1 MEDASVR
8 ARSGNIFNVLA
19 VLFLA
24 LSCLTVACVAA
35 VFAFPGLIP
44 AQFQPP
50 TPFVVAVFTLPPPPP
65 TVTPTNTSGV
75 PTLPPEWTHTPTPT
89 ITGTPTPSDTPTIT
103 PTGTERPTATSTPTI
118 TLTPSQTPTITPT
131 GPTRTPT
138 KTRSAFQFTMQNDQP
153 TYVKNFANTAGCNW
167 LGIAGRVFDLNGNAM
182 QNLIA
187 HLEGGGL
194 NYDVFV
200 GDPRFNAYG
209 PPAYELYISNQAK
222 DTTDVFRVQLRSAQ
236 GQPLSDVYVI
246 RTFADCNKNL
256 ILVNFVQNH

>member
-50 TPFVVAVFTLPPPPP
+50 TPFVVAVFTLPPPPL

-89 ITGTPTPSDTPTIT
+89 ITDTPTPSDTPTIT

-153 TYVKNFANTAGCNW
+153 SYVKNFANTAGCGW
-167 LGIAGRVFDLNGNAM
+167 MGIAGQAFDLNGNSM
-182 QNLIA
+182 QNLLVHI
-187 HLEGGGL
+187 EGGGL
-194 NYDVFV
+194 SYDAIT
-200 GDPRFNAYG
+200 GAKKDYG
-209 PPAYELYISNQAK
+209 PGGYELYIGNQVK
-222 DTTDVFRVQLRSAQ
+222 DTTDVFRVQLRTTA
-236 GQPLSDVYVI
+236 GQPLSEVYVI

>member
-1 MEDASVR
+1 MR
-8 ARSGNIFNVLA
+8 ARSGNIFNILA

-50 TPFVVAVFTLPPPPP
+50 TPFVVAVFTLLPPPAAA
-65 TVTPTNTSGV
+65 TPTNTSGV

-89 ITGTPTPSDTPTIT
+89 ITGTPMPSDTPTIT

-118 TLTPSQTPTITPT
+118 TPT

-138 KTRSAFQFTMQNDQP
+138 KTRSAFEFTMQNDQP
-153 TYVKNFANTAGCNW
+153 SYVRNFDNTAGCGW
-167 LGIAGRVFDLNGNAM
+167 MGIAGQVFDLNGNTM
-182 QNLIA
+182 LNLLV

-194 NYDVFV
+194 SYDAIT
-200 GDPRFNAYG
+200 GAKKGYG
-209 PPAYELYISNQAK
+209 PGGYELYIGNQVK

-236 GQPLSDVYVI
+236 GQPLSEVYVI
-246 RTFADCNKNL
+246 RTLADCNKNL
-256 ILVNFVQNH
+256 ILVHFVQNH

>member
-1 MEDASVR
+1 MR
-8 ARSGNIFNVLA
+8 ARSGNIFNILA

-50 TPFVVAVFTLPPPPP
+50 TPFVVAVFTLPPPP
-65 TVTPTNTSGV
+65 
-75 PTLPPEWTHTPTPT
+75 LPV
-89 ITGTPTPSDTPTIT
+89 
-103 PTGTERPTATSTPTI
+103 
-118 TLTPSQTPTITPT
+118 TPTITPT

-138 KTRSAFQFTMQNDQP
+138 KTRSTFQFTMQNDQP
-153 TYVKNFANTAGCNW
+153 TYVKNFANTAGCGW
-167 LGIAGRVFDLNGNAM
+167 MGIAGQVFDLNGNTM
-182 QNLIA
+182 LNLLVHI
-187 HLEGGGL
+187 EGGGL
-194 NYDVFV
+194 NYDAIT
-200 GDPRFNAYG
+200 GAKKDYG
-209 PPAYELYISNQAK
+209 PGGYELYLGNQAK

>member
-1 MEDASVR
+1 MR

-89 ITGTPTPSDTPTIT
+89 ITDTPTPSDTPTIT

-153 TYVKNFANTAGCNW
+153 AYLKNFANTAGCNW
-167 LGIAGRVFDLNGNAM
+167 MGIAGQVFDLNGNAM
-182 QNLIA
+182 LNQIV

-194 NYDVFV
+194 NVDAIT
-200 GDPRFNAYG
+200 GTRIEYG
-209 PPAYELYISNQAK
+209 PSGYELYLGNQAK
-222 DTTDVFRVQLRSAQ
+222 DTTDVYRVQLRSAQ
-236 GQPLSDVYVI
+236 GQPLSEVYVI
-246 RTFADCNKNL
+246 RTFADCSATSGKNL

>member
-8 ARSGNIFNVLA
+8 ARSGNIFNLLA

-50 TPFVVAVFTLPPPPP
+50 PPFVVAVFTLPPPS
-65 TVTPTNTSGV
+65 TPTNTSSV

-89 ITGTPTPSDTPTIT
+89 ITGTPVPSDTPVDT
-103 PTGTERPTATSTPTI
+103 PTGTERPTATSTPTV
-118 TLTPSQTPTITPT
+118 TRTPSKTPTITPT

-153 TYVKNFANTAGCNW
+153 TYLKNFANTAGCNW
-167 LGIAGRVFDLNGNAM
+167 MGIAGQVFD
-182 QNLIA
+182 
-187 HLEGGGL
+187 
-194 NYDVFV
+194 
-200 GDPRFNAYG
+200 
-209 PPAYELYISNQAK
+209 
-222 DTTDVFRVQLRSAQ
+222 
-236 GQPLSDVYVI
+236 
-246 RTFADCNKNL
+246 
-256 ILVNFVQNH
+256 